1 MHENYIQFLNDER
14 SHSFAPFSCFII
26 VQVPSGPGFQIRSKI
41 LTVTIA
47 GELNLKQLSALQV
60 NPEEDWLAIS
70 SFSYFLLR
78 GRIIY
83 SMSFEFEAYGTKPQ
97 SQRGSF

>member
-1 MHENYIQFLNDER
+1 MIVTYLTNLLLFEANIFLL
-14 SHSFAPFSCFII
+14 I
-26 VQVPSGPGFQIRSKI
+26 V
-41 LTVTIA
+41 TY
-47 GELNLKQLSALQV
+47 LKQLSALQV

-97 SQRGSF
+97 SQRGSFFLRLEFYNVVWNVD